1 MRLKV
6 LGSAAGGGFPQWNCN
21 YRLSRGVRK
30 GEQGFRART
39 QSSLGVSADGRDW
52 IVFNASP
59 DIREQIAATREL
71 QPGEDGPLRASPI
84 RAVVLTNAD
93 VDHIAGLLSLRE
105 RHRFVI
111 YATARVL
118 RVLAENSIFNVLDG
132 ELVERREL
140 ALNVPTPILDCHGR
154 PTSIVVEAF
163 PVPGKVAL
171 FLEDAGKA
179 EEGFGTQEGDT
190 VGVSIRQEGR
200 EAAALYVPGCAAVDA
215 DLKQRISAAECLLF
229 DGTVYTDD
237 EMQTAGVGTKTG
249 LRMGHLH
256 IAGPDGSM
264 ALLADVAPRRRIY
277 VHINNT
283 NPILDEN
290 SPEAAAVRAGGW
302 EIGHDGM
309 EIGL

>member
-1 MRLKV
+1 MRLKI

-21 YRLSRGVRK
+21 YRMSHSVRN

-39 QSSLGVSADGRDW
+39 QSSLGVSADGKDW
-52 IVFNASP
+52 ILFNASP
-59 DIREQIAATREL
+59 DIREQIGATPEL
-71 QPGEDGPLRASPI
+71 QPRQNGPLRASPI
-84 RAVVLTNAD
+84 QVVVLTNAD

-105 RHRFVI
+105 RQRFVI

-118 RVLAENSIFNVLDG
+118 RVLSENSIFNVLDR

-140 ALNVPTPILDCHGR
+140 PLNVPTPISDWQGR
-154 PTSIVVEAF
+154 PTSIIVEAF

-171 FLEDAGKA
+171 FLEDASKA
-179 EEGFGTQEGDT
+179 ERGFGTEEGDT
-190 VGVSIRQEGR
+190 VGVRILQEGSTSSV
-200 EAAALYVPGCAAVDA
+200 LYMPGCAAIDA
-215 DLKQRISAAECLLF
+215 KLKEKIAAAACLLF

-237 EMQTAGVGTKTG
+237 EMLTAGVGVKTG

-264 ALLADVAPRRRIY
+264 ALLAGVAPQRRIY

-290 SPEAAAVRAGGW
+290 SPEAAIVKAGGW

-309 EIGL
+309 EICL

>member
-71 QPGEDGPLRASPI
+71 QPGEEGPLRASPI

-154 PTSIVVEAF
+154 PTAIVVEAF

-190 VGVSIRQEGR
+190 VGVRIRQEGR
-200 EAAALYVPGCAAVDA
+200 DAAALYVPGCAAVDA
-215 DLKQRISAAECLLF
+215 GLKQRISTAECLLF

-256 IAGPDGSM
+256 IAGSDGSM
-264 ALLADVAPRRRIY
+264 ALLADVAPQRRIY

-290 SPEAAAVRAGGW
+290 SPEATAVRAGGW

>member
-1 MRLKV
+1 MRLKI

-21 YRLSRGVRK
+21 YRLSRSVRN
-30 GEQGFRART
+30 GEEGFRRRT
-39 QSSLGVSADGRDW
+39 QSSLGVSADGNDW
-52 IVFNASP
+52 VLFNASP

-71 QPGEDGPLRASPI
+71 QPRKDGPLRASPI
-84 RAVVLTNAD
+84 KAVILTNAD

-118 RVLAENSIFNVLDG
+118 RVIAENSIFNVLDKD
-132 ELVERREL
+132 LVPRREL
-140 ALNVPTPILDCHGR
+140 PLNVATPIADWQGR

-163 PVPGKVAL
+163 SVPGKVAL

-190 VGVSIRQEGR
+190 VGLRILQEER
-200 EAAALYVPGCAAVDA
+200 DSSVLYVPGCAAIDA
-215 DLKQRISAAECLLF
+215 DLKGRIATAACLLF

-237 EMQTAGVGTKTG
+237 EMLSAGVGIKTG
-249 LRMGHLH
+249 RRMGHLH

-264 ALLADVAPRRRIY
+264 ALLADIAPTRRIY

-290 SPEAAAVRAGGW
+290 SLEAAAVRAGGW
-302 EIGHDGM
+302 EIGYDGM
-309 EIGL
+309 EISL

>member
-1 MRLKV
+1 MRLKI

-21 YRLSRGVRK
+21 YRLSRSVRN
-30 GEQGFRART
+30 GEQGFRRRT
-39 QSSLGVSADGRDW
+39 QSSLGVSPDGREW
-52 IVFNASP
+52 ILFNASP
-59 DIREQIAATREL
+59 DIREQIGATREL
-71 QPGEDGPLRASPI
+71 QPREDGPVRASPI
-84 RAVVLTNAD
+84 GAVVLTNAD

-105 RHRFVI
+105 RQRFAI

-118 RVLAENSIFNVLDG
+118 RVLSENSIFNVLDRD
-132 ELVERREL
+132 LVARREL
-140 ALNVPTPILDCHGR
+140 ELNVPTPIADWQGK
-154 PTSIVVEAF
+154 PTSVVVEAF

-190 VGVSIRQEGR
+190 VGVRIMQDGSDSSV
-200 EAAALYVPGCAAVDA
+200 LYVPGCAAVDA
-215 DLKQRISAAECLLF
+215 DLKERIASAACLLF

-237 EMQTAGVGTKTG
+237 EMPSAGVGVKTG
-249 LRMGHLH
+249 RRMGHLH

-264 ALLADVAPRRRIY
+264 ALLADAAPQRRIY

-290 SPEAAAVRAGGW
+290 SPEAAAVTAGGW
-302 EIGHDGM
+302 EIGYDGM
-309 EIGL
+309 EINL

>member
-21 YRLSRGVRK
+21 YRLSRSARK
-30 GEQGFRART
+30 GEDGFRPRT
-39 QSSLGVSADGRDW
+39 QSSLGVSADGKDW
-52 IVFNASP
+52 ILFNASP
-59 DIREQIAATREL
+59 DIREQIAATAEL
-71 QPGEDGPLRASPI
+71 QPRDDGPLRASPI
-84 RAVVLTNAD
+84 QAVVLTNAD

-118 RVLAENSIFNVLDG
+118 GVLAENSIFNVLDR

-140 ALNVPTPILDCHGR
+140 LLNVPTPIADWQGR

-179 EEGFGTQEGDT
+179 EEGFGTREGDT
-190 VGVSIRQEGR
+190 VGVRILQEGR
-200 EAAALYVPGCAAVDA
+200 DPSVLYVPGCAAVDA
-215 DLKQRISAAECLLF
+215 DLKERIAAAACLLF

-237 EMQTAGVGTKTG
+237 EMPGAGVGTKTG
-249 LRMGHLH
+249 RRMGHLH

-264 ALLADVAPRRRIY
+264 ALLADVAPARRIY

-283 NPILDEN
+283 NPILGEN
-290 SPEAAAVRAGGW
+290 SPETAAVRAGGW
-302 EIGHDGM
+302 EIGYDGM
-309 EIGL
+309 EISL